1 MICGEKC
8 FEIFGISNNEKN
20 RQENFPIGNDDTERN
35 QIQIEQIKIKNDFLS
50 NSDIGSES
58 DSGLG
63 SVRTSKKDE
72 IQNQASIRAA
82 ESTICTVTRAD
93 SMGTLAQDCISIED
107 EFNLLPMMEGG
118 ESLTDLVLFEFKKL
132 NTIDI
137 LQLKHDFDQYES
149 STRKKRE
156 NRPVCIPDMNLKKS
170 NHVIEQQPRDQP
182 RDQPRNQVREKKMR
196 KKRKMTRKRIDSI
209 KEDSSSTDSDRDQPI
224 RNKPSKSS
232 STVVPPH
239 EPVIQPVV
247 QPRGIM
253 KKTSSIVELPE
264 AAVLPHRTQSVE
276 ENVIIQQSVVDLK
289 KRFESV

>member
-1 MICGEKC
+1 
-8 FEIFGISNNEKN
+8 
-20 RQENFPIGNDDTERN
+20 
-35 QIQIEQIKIKNDFLS
+35 
-50 NSDIGSES
+50 
-58 DSGLG
+58 
-63 SVRTSKKDE
+63 
-72 IQNQASIRAA
+72 
-82 ESTICTVTRAD
+82 
-93 SMGTLAQDCISIED
+93 
-107 EFNLLPMMEGG
+107 
-118 ESLTDLVLFEFKKL
+118 
-132 NTIDI
+132 
-137 LQLKHDFDQYES
+137 
-149 STRKKRE
+149 
-156 NRPVCIPDMNLKKS
+156 MNLKKS
-170 NHVIEQQPRDQP
+170 NHVIEQQPRDQQP

-239 EPVIQPVV
+239 EPVIQPVIQPVV